1 MKKLLTSCLL
11 LTVALGLLASNPFRI
26 NGSFSKKVSGNVQ
39 LSYFIF
45 QNSKYERIVQNTT
58 IVKGKFTFTG
68 KIEEPSQA
76 NLKFD
81 GNEEVQMYIEPTV
94 MNLYLPWE
102 NKKTFTLKGS
112 KTQQESELFKKST
125 SPLLKKL
132 DSLWVEHRRIEI
144 ILDSLKNGDPN
155 YSTLS
160 KQDEQIISTCDS
172 INAELLNRDINFIKS
187 HTDSYLPVLSFMI
200 GINISQGRLPLD
212 SGRIL
217 FNSLSERVRSC
228 KAGMQTDKYI
238 RNKEN
243 ILVGKVATDF
253 QTLDSEGKEV
263 ILSSFKDKSYVL
275 LDFWAS
281 WCGPCLKGMPHVK
294 RLFEQYH
301 SKGFEVICI
310 SVDRNKAE
318 WLEAIGKHQLGLF
331 KHVSFTN
338 DFEKMLNGYVNE
350 NDISEKYPYD
360 GVPKYILIDKAGK
373 IIGKW
378 EGYSED
384 NEKEQDK
391 LLEGIFGK

>member
-11 LTVALGLLASNPFRI
+11 VTVTLGLFASNPFRI
-26 NGSFSKKVSGNVQ
+26 NGSFSKKISGNVQ
-39 LSYFIF
+39 LTLRV
-45 QNSKYERIVQNTT
+45 QKNNKYEFIKFNT
-58 IVKGKFTFTG
+58 IAVKGRFTLSG
-68 KIEEPSQA
+68 KIEEPQMA
-76 NLKFD
+76 QLKFD
-81 GNEEVQMYIEPTV
+81 SNEEIWFYIEPSV
-94 MNLYLPWE
+94 MNIYIPNE

-112 KTQQESELFKKST
+112 KTQQESELYKKST
-125 SPLLKKL
+125 SPLIMKS
-132 DSLWVEHRRIEI
+132 DALWAEHRRIEK
-144 ILDSLKNGDPN
+144 ILDSLKNDNPN
-155 YSTLS
+155 YSALS
-160 KQDEQIISTCDS
+160 KQDKQIISTCDS
-172 INAELLNRDINFIKS
+172 INVDLFNRDINFIKS
-187 HTDSYLPVLSFMI
+187 HPNSYLPVLTAMLET
-200 GINISQGRLPLD
+200 NISQGRLSLD

-217 FNSLSERVRSC
+217 FNSLSEKVRNSTL
-228 KAGMQTDKYI
+228 GRQTDKYI

-310 SVDRNKAE
+310 SVDRDKTE
-318 WLEAIGKHQLGLF
+318 WLEAIGKHQLEGF
-331 KHVSFTN
+331 KHILTYG
-338 DFEKMLNGYVNE
+338 FEKMMKGMVNE
-350 NDISEKYPYD
+350 EDIDEKYPTD
-360 GVPKYILIDKAGK
+360 SVPKYILIDKAGK

-384 NEKEQDK
+384 NEKEQDQ

>member
-81 GNEEVQMYIEPTV
+81 GNEEIEVYIEPNI
-94 MNLYLPWE
+94 MNLYLPE
-102 NKKTFTLKGS
+102 DKQTFTLKGS
-112 KTQQESELFKKST
+112 KTQQEADLLKKST
-125 SPLLKKL
+125 SPQIKKI
-132 DSLWVEHRRIEI
+132 DSLWVEHTRIEK
-144 ILDSLKNGDPN
+144 ILDSLENSTPN

-160 KQDEQIISTCDS
+160 NRDKQIVSDVDS
-172 INAELLNRDINFIKS
+172 INVELANKDLDFIKS
-187 HTDSYLPVLSFMI
+187 HPDSYLPVISFMLI
-200 GINISQGRLPLD
+200 GNISHGRLPLD
-212 SGRIL
+212 SGRVL
-217 FNSLSERVRSC
+217 FNSLSEKVRNSTL
-228 KAGMQTDKYI
+228 GRQTDKYI

-318 WLEAIGKHQLGLF
+318 WLEAINKHQLEGF

-378 EGYSED
+378 EGYSEE
-384 NEKEQDK
+384 NEKEQDQF
-391 LLEGIFGK
+391 LEGIFGK